1 MPFHSFMINAA
12 STRAPWRRIAR
23 WVGCATC
30 ATAVLLSGCSDT
42 EEVVTILNPVEA
54 DELDDTA
61 PPISPYDESL
71 TYHGR
76 FGEENHSDKRFR
88 FDVAAYADDEERDEA
103 ARLYPSH
110 AAWLGAKGAGDRY
123 NVTAIPSVQTVGT
136 YLKQVDDTIY
146 AGVEHAVQAGLE
158 GTVAPKREILEGA
171 LDHLLANRSVAADEA
186 ACWVAAALRLGG
198 AQASLPSELEA
209 PTQAFIDGFLAN
221 PARSKPIGFY
231 TWSDELQQIWKQDRF
246 LQGVLP
252 SAAAACALADAIASD
267 PARQDSYVQLVG
279 LYTRLTNP
287 LESSLVQMLPIAS
300 EPACQALPSP
310 AFLSASETP
319 EVELF
324 ASLFENGVPA
334 DVNLMDALVAAIR
347 DGTLDLTPSSDDG
360 WYAHQL
366 FALETLL
373 VTDRSEERAK
383 VAFMA
388 RYKKRLREAFAT
400 MLVQHRETHVKQAST
415 SDGASMPAPP
425 PTPHF
430 RLEPLAT
437 VYVRHARSYVFLEG
451 ALEAVMGNAFLDEA
465 VVVNE
470 QGPGTQSLRDVIHAA
485 RDRFF
490 GLYLVSCQD
499 IGLKPS
505 LSLPADPTS
514 DRWPDLAEEADSW
527 LLQLPDDPVAA
538 KDVRV
543 MVPIAKISEERWR
556 YWAVIGVRS
565 TLAGYSYITGNDVS
579 PPPPSEQARTWLPTE
594 QFLEVERT
602 GTPLTREEFR
612 ALCDQHGTAEAIE
625 AALES
630 N

>member
-1 MPFHSFMINAA
+1 MPIHSFRNNAA
-12 STRAPWRRIAR
+12 SMSASWRRIAR

-42 EEVVTILNPVEA
+42 EEVVTIQNPVLP
-54 DELDDTA
+54 DETDDTA
-61 PPISPYDESL
+61 PPVTPYDESL

-88 FDVAAYADDEERDEA
+88 FDVAAYADDVERKET

-110 AAWLGAKGAGDRY
+110 ATWLDARNANDRY
-123 NVTAIPSVQTVGT
+123 NFSVMPSVQTIGT
-136 YLKQVDDTIY
+136 YLKQVDDTVY
-146 AGVEHAVQAGLE
+146 AGVEHAVQTGLQ
-158 GTVAPKREILEGA
+158 GTVAPKREILVGA
-171 LDHLLANRSVAADEA
+171 LDHLLANRSAAADEA

-198 AQASLPSELEA
+198 TQASLPSELEA

-231 TWSDELQQIWKQDRF
+231 TWSDELRQIWKQDRF
-246 LQGVLP
+246 LQESLP
-252 SAAAACALADAIASD
+252 SVAAACALADAIASD
-267 PARQDSYVQLVG
+267 PTRQDSYIQLVG
-279 LYTRLTNP
+279 LYSRLTNP

-300 EPACQALPSP
+300 ESACQASQRA

-319 EVELF
+319 EVKLF
-324 ASLFENGVPA
+324 ESLFEGGVPA

-347 DGTLDLTPSSDDG
+347 DGSVDLTPSSDDG

-400 MLVQHRETHVKQAST
+400 MLVQHRETHVKQSSMA
-415 SDGASMPAPP
+415 DGASMPAPP

-437 VYVRHARSYVFLEG
+437 VYLRHARSYVFLEG
-451 ALEAVMGNAFLDEA
+451 ALDAVMGGAFLDEA

-470 QGPGTQSLRDVIHAA
+470 KGPGTQSLRDVIHAA

-505 LSLPADPTS
+505 LSLPGDPAS
-514 DRWPDLAEEADSW
+514 DRWAELAEDTDSW
-527 LLQLPDDPVAA
+527 LLQLHRDPIAA

-543 MVPIAKISEERWR
+543 MVPIAKISEDRWR

-565 TLAGYSYITGNDVS
+565 TLAGYSYIHGTDVS
-579 PPPPSEQARTWLPTE
+579 PPRPEEQSRVWLPTE
-594 QFLEVERT
+594 QFLEVERA